1 MIGTPENED
10 PACFWQTQVD
20 EAASRLARILAEERP
35 DAFTVYDDH
44 GNYGHPDHIKVHTVG
59 VRAAELAGTPDV
71 YEATMNR
78 DETRRMLAAARE
90 VGADVPEEPDPR
102 TFEFGTLEAELTT
115 RVDVSDYLLVKR
127 EAMAVHASQ
136 ISETSWFLAMPPE
149 AFATAFGVEW
159 FIHRGRPPGVTEDSV
174 L

>member
-1 MIGTPENED
+1 VPGS
-10 PACFWQTQVD
+10 FWQADVD
-20 EAASRLARILAEERP
+20 EAAERLAAILREERA
-35 DAFTVYDDH
+35 DVLLTYDDH

-59 VRAAELAGTPDV
+59 VRAAELAGTADV

-149 AFATAFGVEW
+149 AFTAAFGVEW
-159 FIHRGRPPGVTEDSV
+159 FIHRGRPPGVSEDHV